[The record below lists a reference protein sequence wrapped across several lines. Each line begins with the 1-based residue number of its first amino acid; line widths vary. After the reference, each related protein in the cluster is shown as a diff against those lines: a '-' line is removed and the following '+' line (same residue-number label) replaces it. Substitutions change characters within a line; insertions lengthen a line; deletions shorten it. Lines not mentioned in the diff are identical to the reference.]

1 MGSSSSSQKKTDRQ
15 PLPRLK
21 GGSGEGGSATG
32 GNVCPSVFRIKLN
45 KNTLLKQG
53 SQLQLNTKYEIL
65 HLGLVVGIVN
75 KHYQNLIA
83 RCANEGVTYVKIT
96 VVIEQSQDSITYYA
110 EFRQR

>member
-21 GGSGEGGSATG
+21 GGSGEGGSITE

-45 KNTLLKQG
+45 KNGLLKNG
-53 SQLQLNTKYEIL
+53 SQLQLNTKHEIL
-65 HLGLVVGIVN
+65 HLGLVVGVVS
-75 KHYQNLIA
+75 KHYQDLIT
-83 RCANEGVTYVKIT
+83 RCTNEGVTYAKIT
-96 VVIEQSQDSITYYA
+96 VVIERTQDRTTYYA